1 MAEHSVSIE
10 KTLSKLL
17 EEKKYQT
24 LKDVMITMN
33 GADIAAVF
41 EDLEQDRTP
50 LLFRL
55 LPTRAARAA
64 DPRLLR
70 PRAA

>member
-1 MAEHSVSIE
+1 MAEHTISFD

-24 LKDVMITMN
+24 LKDVMVTMN

-41 EDLEQDRTP
+41 EDLDQDRTP

-55 LPTRAARAA
+55 LPKELAAETFTELS
-64 DPRLLR
+64 P
-70 PRAA
+70 

>member
-1 MAEHSVSIE
+1 MAEHIVSFK
-10 KTLSKLL
+10 KTLLKLL

-50 LLFRL
+50 LLF
-55 LPTRAARAA
+55 
-64 DPRLLR
+64 DGEY
-70 PRAA
+70 